1 MHPKKILLGITGGI
15 AAYKVPDLVRLL
27 VVKKHEVATIMTKS
41 AHNFVTEHTLS
52 ALTAQRVRT
61 ELWDLEAERAMG
73 HIELAKW
80 PDTFVVAPAT
90 ANTIAKL
97 AKGLCDDL
105 LSTAYLA
112 TTSPV
117 LLVPSMNQAMW
128 QHPATQRNIE
138 QLELDG
144 VQIMSPAYGEQ
155 ACGDIGPGRM
165 PEPHEIASF
174 LDVMWQRETSPPLFK
189 DLRVLVSAGP
199 TRERIDPV
207 RFLSNR
213 SSGKQGF
220 EVARAALE
228 AGANVTLVSGPVDLN
243 SHSGIERINVQTAA
257 EMKAAV
263 LDRIESCDVFFSVA
277 AVSDYQPSNFFE
289 QKLKRPTH
297 SGISNLAL
305 ELKTTDDIV
314 QAVTTNNHRPFVVGF
329 AAETNDVLAHARE
342 KLKRKNMDVI
352 VVNDVSDPTI
362 GFDSNENQVTV
373 VLPKSEFELGKQSKR
388 KIARRVIEI
397 VAKELPKTA

>member
-1 MHPKKILLGITGGI
+1 MHSKKILLGITGGI

-27 VVKKHEVATIMTKS
+27 IASQHEVATILSTS
-41 AHNFVTEHTLS
+41 ARKFVTEHTLS
-52 ALTAQRVRT
+52 ALTSQKVRT

-117 LLVPSMNQAMW
+117 VLVPSMNQAMW
-128 QHPATQRNIE
+128 QHPATKRNIE

-144 VQIMSPAYGEQ
+144 VQIMAPVYGEQ
-155 ACGDIGPGRM
+155 ACGDVGPGRM
-165 PEPHEIASF
+165 PEPHEIVSF
-174 LDVMWQRETSPPLFK
+174 LDAMWQREASPPL
-189 DLRVLVSAGP
+189 LQGRRVLVSAGP
-199 TRERIDPV
+199 TREQIDPV

-220 EVARAALE
+220 EIARAAIE
-228 AGANVTLVSGPVDLN
+228 SGADVALVSGPVDLM
-243 SHSGIERINVQTAA
+243 SHPGIQRINVQTAA
-257 EMKAAV
+257 EMKTEV
-263 LDRIESCDVFFSVA
+263 LNRIESCDVFFSVA
-277 AVSDYQPSNFFE
+277 AVADYQSSQVYE
-289 QKLKRPTH
+289 QKLKRPTD
-297 SGISNLAL
+297 SGVSDITL
-305 ELKTTDDIV
+305 ELKTTEDIV

-342 KLKRKNMDVI
+342 KLKRKNLDVI

-362 GFDSNENQVTV
+362 GFESNENQVTV
-373 VLPKSEFELGKQSKR
+373 VLPNSELELGKQSKR
-388 KIARRVIEI
+388 RIAQQIIEI
-397 VAKELPKTA
+397 VANELTKTS